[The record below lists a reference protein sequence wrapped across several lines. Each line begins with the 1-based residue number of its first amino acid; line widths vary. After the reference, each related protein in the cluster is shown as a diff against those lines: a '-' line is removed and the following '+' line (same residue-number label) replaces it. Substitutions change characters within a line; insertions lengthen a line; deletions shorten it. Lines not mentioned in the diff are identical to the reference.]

1 MKPIET
7 RHGPMFV
14 LPGDFYVGR
23 SLEVYGEFSEREQEL
38 LAQLVKPG
46 SVVVEVGANIGAHT
60 VPLAR
65 ACAPGPLYAFEPQQR
80 VFQLL
85 CANLAINDIVNV
97 VAAPEACGDA
107 EGYAL
112 IPRIDYS
119 RSQNFGSVALLE
131 PDSRLPAFRVRLS
144 PIDALGLA
152 RCRLIKV
159 DAEGA
164 EPAILRGARET
175 IGRCRPI
182 LYVENG
188 VAENQQELISLIHGF
203 GYRQW
208 WHTPPLFTP
217 DNWKANPEN
226 AFGSVVSLNILAIPN
241 ELPGGPDAPPI
252 DPANWTSPASPMRKA
267 DLAPRNAP

>member
-7 RHGPMFV
+7 RHGPMLV
-14 LPGDFYVGR
+14 LAGDFYVGR
-23 SLEVYGEFSEREQEL
+23 SLELYGEFSEREQEL

-65 ACAPGPLYAFEPQQR
+65 TCAPGPLYAFEPQQR

-85 CANLAINDIVNV
+85 CANLALNGVTNV
-97 VAAPEACGDA
+97 IAAPEACGEA

-112 IPRIDYS
+112 IPRIDYG
-119 RSQNFGSVALLE
+119 RPQNFGSVALLE
-131 PDSRLPAFRVRLS
+131 PESQLPAFRVRLS
-144 PIDALGLA
+144 PIDSLKLA

-182 LYVENG
+182 LYVENS
-188 VAENQQELISLIHGF
+188 VAENQQEVISLIHQF

-208 WHTPPLFTP
+208 WHTPPLYTP
-217 DNWKANPEN
+217 DNWAGNPEN
-226 AFGSVVSLNILAIPN
+226 VFGQVVSVNILAIPN
-241 ELPGGPDAPPI
+241 EVAGGPDAPSI
-252 DPANWTSPASPMRKA
+252 DPDNWTSPVLPMAKA
-267 DLAPRNAP
+267 ELAPRNAP